1 MKKKLAMVGA
11 GLTIGSALL
20 VTSAFADIGGAGG
33 GYEAYKT
40 AIKTTAAAEN
50 ATQHYVLSVKDNG
63 AELLNVNGT
72 LKESRK
78 AGGVSGSAE
87 IAAGAASE
95 RLEFY
100 HQDGA
105 MIFKSGSSD
114 TYNVATE
121 KNEADRADS
130 HDWDRQDPAVGQG
143 LEKLVD
149 ALVGN
154 LKNNVNLSKEADG
167 TQAIDMT
174 LKGSQ
179 IPAALNVIG
188 SLVVKEALNA
198 ENAHRDSALKDTG
211 VVGIDLSRLDAK
223 LPRLTQD
230 VNVDEVSLRAE
241 IDANHYIVH
250 QVVELAVT
258 GKDEAGV
265 SHRLAV
271 SADIDTSD
279 VNGTTPDTVDLTG
292 KKINKIEADKLQD

>member
-40 AIKTTAAAEN
+40 AVKTTAAASN
-50 ATQHYVLSVKDNG
+50 ATQHFVLSVKDNG
-63 AELLNVNGT
+63 QELLNVNGT
-72 LKESRK
+72 LKESKTER
-78 AGGVSGSAE
+78 GVSGNAE
-87 IAAGAASE
+87 IATGAASE
-95 RLEFY
+95 QLEFY

-105 MIFKSGSSD
+105 TIFKSGSSD

-121 KNEADRADS
+121 TDEADRAEG
-130 HDWDRQDPAVGQG
+130 HDWGPEDPAVGQG

-154 LKNNVNLSKEADG
+154 LKNNVNLSGG
-167 TQAIDMT
+167 TGGAQAVDMT

-179 IPAALNVIG
+179 IPAAFNVIG

-198 ENAHRDSALKDTG
+198 ENAHRESAMKDTG

-230 VNVDEVSLRAE
+230 VNIDEVSLHAE
-241 IDANHYIVH
+241 IDANHFIVH
-250 QVVELAVT
+250 QIVELVVT
-258 GKDEAGV
+258 GKDEAGA
-265 SHRLAV
+265 SHRLTV
-271 SADIDTSD
+271 GADIDTWD
-279 VNGTTPDTVDLTG
+279 VNATTPDTVDLAG
-292 KKINKIEADKLQD
+292 KKINKVEADKLQD